1 MTGTQGFIGSI
12 FQKFSDF
19 PWENFFYAARTVFII
34 LDVVLFVAFIFVLKK
49 ALEYRPD
56 LPASFR
62 RKKGE
67 EGIPQTVFDSDKY
80 GKHWEEILRKAFTSP
95 PQSLTLAIV
104 AADNL
109 VGDALREMGLE
120 GEHIADRLEK
130 LDARELKT
138 LNNLWRAHRVRNDLV
153 HTSGFEIKDSEA
165 KEVLEIYAS
174 FLKELGALK

>member
-1 MTGTQGFIGSI
+1 MLNFLSSI
-12 FQKFSDF
+12 YHGLINF
-19 PWENFFYAARTVFII
+19 PWEGFYGAARVIFIALDFI
-34 LDVVLFVAFIFVLKK
+34 LLIGFIWALKK

-56 LPASFR
+56 LVGSFR
-62 RKKGE
+62 KRSGE
-67 EGIPQTVFDSDKY
+67 GLSETFDAEKY
-80 GKHWEEILRKAFTSP
+80 GKHWEEIQSKAFSAP

-130 LDARELKT
+130 LNPRELKT

-153 HTSGFEIKDSEA
+153 HTTGFEIKKNEA
-165 KEVLEIYAS
+165 KEILDIYES